1 MLAIHLPA
9 FRLERCGYDPREPVA
24 LVEFAKSADRVLACT
39 QPVARAGVAAGMSL
53 AEARALCPT
62 LRVERRAPAAERSDL
77 EALRDA
83 LLRFAPAVSAVLP
96 DSCFLDVEAA
106 QLPTVRR
113 WLEGLGHG
121 ARLVWGPEPW
131 AALVLARHSPKDLV
145 LSDAG
150 EVARALAPLGVAAL
164 GLDADVLESLG
175 GAGVKTI
182 GQYASL
188 PGAALAGRYGPEALR
203 LWQVARGEASAA
215 AAAAG
220 LGDRAA
226 AAAATSASARA
237 RAVEKGQAALP
248 AAPQDDPVYTTEL
261 DDGVVELDAVLFV
274 LHGLCR
280 DVAQYL
286 EAAGAAAARVQVRMR
301 LEEGELVLPIRT
313 GQPVRG
319 ADRLFRQL
327 KARLERVQLTAP
339 VTAVSLSLLQ
349 VAPWRAAQSGL
360 FDKVGA
366 AEPLPELLARLQ
378 DSLGVEA
385 VFRPALADE
394 WRPEAGWVPVP
405 PGEELPVALSPK
417 KADPALVHEPDAPAW
432 SGHYPDGKLP
442 REAPTP
448 AHRQRPALLLPA
460 PRPLRVAVGPSGRP
474 RALLLD
480 HDAAPIRDLSGPER
494 LAGEWWKPRTGYAR
508 DYWCATLAD
517 GRRAW
522 LFSERLVG
530 VEGVGAGLQR
540 WFLHGWLD
548 AGGALAIEEPEA
560 ATDSGRALRF
570 GSRPGEGEAATG
582 GKVLSFPHGRRPE
595 APAPV
600 EAPAPEAARRPR
612 RSGPVRYAEL
622 CARSA
627 FSFSEGASMPEEL
640 YDRAE
645 ALGLG
650 ALALTD
656 RDGVYGAV
664 RAHRHAKGK
673 AMPLLHGA
681 LLTVRNGRGV
691 AGASVVAL
699 VQSLTGWGTLCR
711 LLSAERIP
719 GGAESTEGIDLDQ
732 FSIGIPL
739 DPRSADPLGRD
750 PAAEAARRHLG
761 KGWPALPLEALL
773 AENEGLI
780 LVAREGW
787 SEDAL
792 GALTDAA
799 GDRLYRGVSRRLALG
814 EEARIDGLVGGSLPC
829 VALGDALMHDPA
841 RKPLQDVL
849 TCIRLGLTLDQ
860 AGRRLQPNAER
871 VIHGPDTM
879 ARRFARW
886 PALLDRTME
895 IAGRCQFSL
904 KELTYNYPKEVVPE
918 GYGAQA
924 WLRELVRRG
933 LMTRYGGSPP
943 EKVAR
948 QVEYE
953 LGVIGRLNF
962 PAYFLTVHDLV
973 RFARRRGI
981 LCQGRGSAANS
992 AVCFA
997 LGITSVDPADS
1008 ALLFERFIS
1017 EERGEPPDIDVDFE
1031 HERREEVLQYCYEK
1045 YGRARAAMVN
1055 EVISYRG
1062 RSAVR
1067 DVGKA
1072 VGLGLDQ
1079 VDRLCGLLDSW
1090 GSLKEGTE
1098 VLTEAGLDPT
1108 DTRVGLAMQLGREIQ
1123 GFPRHTSIHVGGFVI
1138 SEDPLV
1144 NRAPIEPATMPGRT
1158 VIQWDKDDIDE
1169 LGFVKVDCLALGML
1183 SAIRKAFDLVRA
1195 HHGVHHDL
1203 STVPREDPAVYE
1215 MLGEADSIGVFQVE
1229 SRAQQGMLPRLK
1241 PRCFYDLVIEVSV
1254 VRPGPIQGGMV
1265 HPYLRRRQG
1274 LEEVEYA
1281 DPRLVPILERTLG
1294 VPIFQEQVMA
1304 MAVAV
1309 GGFTPGEADG
1319 LRRAMGAWRKRG
1331 GLAELTDKLMNG
1343 LLQNGLQPE
1352 YAERVCK
1359 QIQGFAEY
1367 GFPESHAASFA
1378 HLVYVSSWLRC
1389 FYPAA
1394 FTAALINS
1402 QPMGFYAPRTLVAD
1416 IERHGV
1422 QVLPV
1427 CVQRSDWDCTLEEGP
1442 DGPRMR
1448 LGLRL
1453 VKGVGEAEGRRIERA
1468 RRERRFDSLPDL
1480 AARSQA
1486 DRGVLRALAR
1496 ANALAEVVDNTP
1508 APALPAAA
1516 PAPPAATP
1524 PATPPAASP
1533 TAPRADRRAA
1543 SFAVDGLW
1551 PGLFAGLG
1559 RRDEAVQL
1567 PEASPAE
1574 DMQADYSS
1582 VGLTP
1587 GTHPLALVRRRL
1599 EAEGIVPLSR
1609 LIDLPNDCP
1618 VEIAGLVG
1626 VRQRPDTASGVIFLM
1641 LEDESGTANVVV
1653 WPKLYKRQ
1661 RTVIR
1666 TERLLRIRGVLQR
1679 MDGAISIVA
1688 HHVRALDVGAELRA
1702 KSRDFH

>member
-1 MLAIHLPA
+1 MLAVHLPA
-9 FRLERCGYDPREPVA
+9 FRIERCGYDPREPVV
-24 LVEFAKSADRVLACT
+24 LVEFARSTDRVLAFT
-39 QPVARAGVAAGMSL
+39 PPVARAGVAAGMAL

-62 LRVERRAPAAERSDL
+62 LRVERRTPPSERSDL
-77 EALRDA
+77 ESLRDA

-96 DSCFLDVEAA
+96 DALFLDVEAG
-106 QLPTVRR
+106 QLPEVRR
-113 WLEGLGHG
+113 WLEGLGHTV
-121 ARLVWGPEPW
+121 RLVWGPEPW
-131 AALVLARHSPKDLV
+131 AALVLARHTPHDLV
-145 LSDAG
+145 VHNAG

-164 GLDADVLESLG
+164 GLEADVLESLS
-175 GAGVKTI
+175 GAGVRTI
-182 GQYASL
+182 GQYAAL
-188 PGAALAGRYGPEALR
+188 PGAALAGRYGPEARR

-237 RAVEKGQAALP
+237 RAVERGQAALP
-248 AAPQDDPVYTTEL
+248 AAPHDDPVYTTEL
-261 DDGVVELDAVLFV
+261 DEGVVELEAVLFV

-280 DVAQYL
+280 DVAEYL
-286 EAAGAAAARVQVRMR
+286 ERAGAAAARVQVRLR
-301 LEEGELVLPIRT
+301 FEEGEMVLPVRT
-313 GQPVRG
+313 GQLVRG

-327 KARLERVQLTAP
+327 KARLERVQLAAP
-339 VTAVSLSLLQ
+339 VVAVSLSLLQ
-349 VAPWRAAQSGL
+349 IAPWRAAQSGL
-360 FDKVGA
+360 FDRVGA
-366 AEPLPELLARLQ
+366 AEPLLELVARLQ
-378 DSLGVEA
+378 DTLGVEA

-405 PGEELPVALSPK
+405 PGEALPVALSPK

-448 AHRQRPALLLPA
+448 AHRARPALLLPA
-460 PRPLRVAVGPSGRP
+460 PRPVRVAVGPSGRP

-480 HDAAPIRDLSGPER
+480 RDTAPIRDLTGPER
-494 LAGEWWKPRTGYAR
+494 LAGEWWKPRTGYER
-508 DYWCATLAD
+508 DYWCASLAD
-517 GRRAW
+517 GRGAW
-522 LFSERLVG
+522 LYSERLAG
-530 VEGVGAGLQR
+530 EGSSLQR

-548 AGGALAIEEPEA
+548 GGGAVEPEGAEAPA
-560 ATDSGRALRF
+560 ARESGQALRF

-582 GKVLSFPHGRRPE
+582 GVVLEFPRGGRPACRPAAAGAIATG
-595 APAPV
+595 APAV
-600 EAPAPEAARRPR
+600 GRGRPALPQ
-612 RSGPVRYAEL
+612 YAEL

-627 FSFSEGASMPEEL
+627 FSFSEGASMPEDL

-645 ALGLG
+645 ALGLRG
-650 ALALTD
+650 LALTD

-664 RAHRHAKGK
+664 RAHRHAKGRT
-673 AMPLLHGA
+673 MPLLHGA
-681 LLTVRNGRGV
+681 LLTVRNGRG
-691 AGASVVAL
+691 APGASVVAV
-699 VQSLTGWGTLCR
+699 VQSLAGWGSLCR

-719 GGAESTEGIDLDQ
+719 GGAVGTDGLDLDQ
-732 FSIGIPL
+732 FSIGIPH
-739 DPRSADPLGRD
+739 DPRTGDPLVPD
-750 PAAEAARRHLG
+750 PAALAAGRHLG
-761 KGWPALPLEALL
+761 KGWPALPLDVLL
-773 AENEGLI
+773 AENEGLVLI
-780 LVAREGW
+780 AREGW
-787 SEDAL
+787 SPDAL
-792 GALTDAA
+792 AALGDAA
-799 GDRLYRGVSRRLALG
+799 GDRLYRGVSRRLVAG
-814 EEARIDGLVGGSLPC
+814 EEARIDDLVGGALPC

-841 RKPLQDVL
+841 RKPLQDIL

-871 VIHGPDTM
+871 VIHGPETM

-886 PALLDRTME
+886 PALLHRTME
-895 IAGRCQFSL
+895 IVGRCSFSL
-904 KELTYNYPKEVVPE
+904 KELTYTYPREVVPE

-933 LMTRYGGSPP
+933 LMSRYGGLPP

-992 AVCFA
+992 AVCYA
-997 LGITSVDPADS
+997 LGITNVNPAES
-1008 ALLFERFIS
+1008 SLLFERFIS

-1090 GSLKEGTE
+1090 GSLKEGNE
-1098 VLTEAGLDPT
+1098 VLVEAGLDPT
-1108 DTRVGLAMQLGREIQ
+1108 DARVGLAMKLGREIQ

-1144 NRAPIEPATMPGRT
+1144 NRAPIEPATMAGRT

-1203 STVPREDPAVYE
+1203 STVPREHPAVYE

-1229 SRAQQGMLPRLK
+1229 SRAQQGMLPRLRPK
-1241 PRCFYDLVIEVSV
+1241 CFYDLVVEVSL

-1331 GLAELTDKLMNG
+1331 GLAEITEKLMGG
-1343 LLQNGLQPE
+1343 LLSNGLQAE

-1422 QVLPV
+1422 EVRPV
-1427 CVQRSDWDCTLEEGP
+1427 CAQRSDWDCTLEPGR
-1442 DGPRMR
+1442 DGPALR

-1453 VKGVGEAEGRRIERA
+1453 VKGVGEAEGRRLERA
-1468 RRERRFDSLPDL
+1468 RQERPFESLPDL

-1496 ANALAEVVDNTP
+1496 ANALGEILGQAE
-1508 APALPAAA
+1508 ALPE
-1516 PAPPAATP
+1516 
-1524 PATPPAASP
+1524 
-1533 TAPRADRRAA
+1533 PRTNRRAA

-1551 PGLFAGLG
+1551 PGLFAGLP
-1559 RRDEAVQL
+1559 RRDEAVAL
-1567 PEASPAE
+1567 PVASEAE
-1574 DMQADYSS
+1574 EMQADYAS

-1587 GTHPLALVRRRL
+1587 GTHPIALVRNALR
-1599 EAEGIVPLSR
+1599 AEGVVPLSR
-1609 LIDLPNDCP
+1609 LVDLPNDTE
-1618 VEIAGLVG
+1618 VLIAGLVG
-1626 VRQRPDTASGVIFLM
+1626 VRQRPETASGVIFLM

-1653 WPKLYKRQ
+1653 WPKLYQRQ

-1666 TERLLRIRGVLQR
+1666 TQRLLRIRGVLQR
-1679 MDGAISIVA
+1679 MDGAISVVA
-1688 HHVRALDVGAELRA
+1688 RHVRPLDVGAELRA